1 MFDPSRILAD
11 IVIAQLF
18 NGGLNSAMVRP
29 QTGLTIADNAFIGV
43 DAHEEEA
50 INKKGLD
57 ALDFHG

>member
-1 MFDPSRILAD
+1 
-11 IVIAQLF
+11 
-18 NGGLNSAMVRP
+18 MVRP
-29 QTGLTIADNAFIGV
+29 QTGLAIADNAFIGV